1 MISVS
6 RQIRLSTQTLTQPP
20 YQVLAE
26 IYDHVMTH
34 VDYPRWARYVHDLI
48 QQCATH
54 TRAVVDL
61 ACGTGSLALELDEL
75 GYEMTGADL
84 SEAMLRVG
92 KKKVGAAGKTIP
104 FLHRDLRRLNNM
116 GPFDAAICMYD
127 SINYIMD
134 AAGIE
139 CGLRNVYDILHPE
152 SLFIFDVCTEQNSL
166 RYFSDLRDAGQG
178 PGYTY
183 DRTSRYD
190 RESRLQF
197 NNFAIRFSGG
207 DVVWRESHTQR
218 IYPLDEIE
226 SQIRS
231 SAFDLLNVYSGF
243 TFKRGS
249 EQSDR
254 VHFVLR
260 RPAR

>member
-1 MISVS
+1 MSAETV
-6 RQIRLSTQTLTQPP
+6 TQPP

-34 VDYPRWARYVHDLI
+34 VDYPKWARYVRDLI
-48 QQCATH
+48 RRCKTFEVEE
-54 TRAVVDL
+54 VVDL
-61 ACGTGSLALELDEL
+61 ACGTASLTLELDDL
-75 GYEMTGADL
+75 GYRMTGADL

-92 KKKVGAAGKTIP
+92 GKKASAAGKTIP
-104 FLHRDLRRLNNM
+104 FLHRDLRRLNHM
-116 GPFDAAICMYD
+116 GPFDSAICMYD

-134 AAGIE
+134 AADIE
-139 CGLRNVYDILHPE
+139 RGLRSVYDILRV
-152 SLFIFDVCTEQNSL
+152 SGLFIFDVCTEQNSL

-183 DRTSRYD
+183 DRTSTYD
-190 RESRLQF
+190 RENKLQF
-197 NNFAIRFSGG
+197 NDFAIRFTDG

-218 IYPLDEIE
+218 IYPLEEIE
-226 SQIRS
+226 VQIRS
-231 SAFDLLNVYSGF
+231 SGFELIDVYSGF
-243 TFKRGS
+243 TFRRGS

-260 RPAR
+260 RPAQ